1 MPAGGR
7 EPASSKASLRPYCL
21 RSRLQAPPLNS
32 DGDGHAGIDSR
43 EDLVQAA
50 REAGDAA
57 VDVLI
62 ACAFN
67 YDAHSA
73 EFNKLGRIPVL
84 RPG

>member
-21 RSRLQAPPLNS
+21 RSRLQAPPLS
-32 DGDGHAGIDSR
+32 DGDGHAGIVSR

-73 EFNKLGRIPVL
+73 EFHKLGRIPVL